1 MTDRSRNQA
10 ETRRK
15 VSSALARV
23 FAFWRTGLPRPVLVL
38 QGGNALNYFGTGLIL
53 PFEII
58 YLHAVRGFSTATAGL
73 VLATVMGTAA
83 VVTLPSGALLD
94 RFSAKRFLIAGNVVN
109 ALGYGG
115 LAFVDRPWQGFVCSA
130 VGGAG
135 FGFVGTAGQV
145 LTLTLVPAEQR
156 AASTALRRV
165 AGNFGLGLGATVAG
179 FIVAATHHH
188 LQAFQS
194 LYLFDAVTFVVF
206 ALVVLVWI
214 PDPGL
219 ADAPS
224 ASEGAQGFRAVARDR
239 LLLALIAGNL
249 ALVLI
254 GGAFFSNI
262 LPPFAVAHTPLG
274 AGEIGVVVFINTFFI
289 VVAQVPATRVVARM
303 RRTHAL
309 FATSAI
315 FAVGLLAVLLATLTH
330 STLAATTVLAGVAI
344 LIAIAECG
352 QFHRARPASRGN
364 RAAASARP
372 LHVALP
378 AQLHGRRGSRPRG
391 RRRAAR
397 NVTRHHL
404 VGRRPGAGTDR
415 SRLPSTRKPDTRP
428 PLAYEIPAAAGRV
441 RGDLMR
447 RGMAGAGSSDR
458 APIAVTQRGETRC
471 Q

>member
-1 MTDRSRNQA
+1 MQKHVSGLI
-10 ETRRK
+10 TR
-15 VSSALARV
+15 VLAV
-23 FAFWRTGLPRPVLVL
+23 WRTDLPRPVLIL
-38 QGGNALNYFGTGLIL
+38 QGGTALNYFGTGLIL

-58 YLHAVRGFSTATAGL
+58 YLHTVRGFSTATAGL
-73 VLATVMGTAA
+73 VLATVMATAA

-94 RFSAKRFLIAGNVVN
+94 RFSAKRLLIVGNVVN

-115 LAFVDRPWQGFVCSA
+115 LAFVDRPWQGFVCSV

-145 LTLTLVPAEQR
+145 LTLTLIPAEQR

-165 AGNFGLGLGATVAG
+165 AGNFGMGLGATVAG
-179 FIVAATHHH
+179 LAVAAAHHR
-188 LQAFQS
+188 LQAFQG

-214 PDPGL
+214 PEPGP
-219 ADAPS
+219 ADARS
-224 ASEGAQGFRAVARDR
+224 SSEGAKGLRAVARDR

-262 LPPFAVAHTPLG
+262 LPPFAVAHTSVG
-274 AGEIGVVVFINTFFI
+274 VGEIGVVKFFNTFFI

-315 FAVGLLAVLLATLTH
+315 FAVGLLAVLLATQTR

-344 LIAIAECG
+344 VIAVAECG
-352 QFHRARPASRGN
+352 QFIVLGPLVAEIAPPHLLGRYMSLYQLSFMVGVALGPAVGGVLLGISPDTIWWGGAAALAVTGAGFLRLGN
-364 RAAASARP
+364 RIPDPLLPTRSPALAAPEA
-372 LHVALP
+372 
-378 AQLHGRRGSRPRG
+378 
-391 RRRAAR
+391 
-397 NVTRHHL
+397 T
-404 VGRRPGAGTDR
+404 
-415 SRLPSTRKPDTRP
+415 
-428 PLAYEIPAAAGRV
+428 
-441 RGDLMR
+441 
-447 RGMAGAGSSDR
+447 
-458 APIAVTQRGETRC
+458 
-471 Q
+471 

>member
-15 VSSALARV
+15 ASSALARV
-23 FAFWRTGLPRPVLVL
+23 FAVWRTGLPRPVLVL

-58 YLHAVRGFSTATAGL
+58 YFHAVRGFSTATAGL

-94 RFSAKRFLIAGNVVN
+94 RFSAKRILIAGNVVN

-115 LAFVDRPWQGFVCSA
+115 LAFVDHPWQGFVCSA

-135 FGFVGTAGQV
+135 FV
-145 LTLTLVPAEQR
+145 
-156 AASTALRRV
+156 
-165 AGNFGLGLGATVAG
+165 
-179 FIVAATHHH
+179 VAATHHH
-188 LQAFQS
+188 LQAFQG

-206 ALVVLVWI
+206 ALVVLIWI

-224 ASEGAQGFRAVARDR
+224 ASEGARGFRAVARDR

-249 ALVLI
+249 ALVMI
-254 GGAFFSNI
+254 GGAFFSFI
-262 LPPFAVAHTPLG
+262 LPPFAEAHTPVG
-274 AGEIGVVVFINTFFI
+274 PVGIGVVVFINTFFI

-309 FATSAI
+309 FVTSAI

-330 STLAATTVLAGVAI
+330 STLAATTALAGVAI
-344 LIAIAECG
+344 LIAVAECG
-352 QFHRARPASRGN
+352 QFIVLGPLVAEIAPPHLLGRYMSLYQLSFMVGVALGPAVGGVLLGTSPDTIWWGGALALALTGAGFLRLGN
-364 RAAASARP
+364 RIPDPLLPTKSPPLQAASEA
-372 LHVALP
+372 
-378 AQLHGRRGSRPRG
+378 
-391 RRRAAR
+391 
-397 NVTRHHL
+397 T
-404 VGRRPGAGTDR
+404 
-415 SRLPSTRKPDTRP
+415 
-428 PLAYEIPAAAGRV
+428 
-441 RGDLMR
+441 
-447 RGMAGAGSSDR
+447 
-458 APIAVTQRGETRC
+458 
-471 Q
+471 

>member
-1 MTDRSRNQA
+1 MTNRSPNQA

-15 VSSALARV
+15 VRSALPRV
-23 FAFWRTGLPRPVLVL
+23 FAVWRTGLPRPILVL

-94 RFSAKRFLIAGNVVN
+94 RFSAKRILIAGNVVN

-115 LAFVDRPWQGFVCSA
+115 LAFVDHPWQGFVCSA

-145 LTLTLVPAEQR
+145 LTLSLVPAEQR

-179 FIVAATHHH
+179 LIVAATHHH
-188 LQAFQS
+188 LHVFQG
-194 LYLFDAVTFVVF
+194 LYLLDAVTFVVF

-219 ADAPS
+219 ADAPA
-224 ASEGAQGFRAVARDR
+224 ASEAQGFRATARDR

-249 ALVLI
+249 ALVMI

-262 LPPFAVAHTPLG
+262 LPPFAVAHTPVG

-289 VVAQVPATRVVARM
+289 VIAQVPATRVVARM

-352 QFHRARPASRGN
+352 QFIVLGPLVAEIAPPHLLGRYMSLYQLSFMVGVALGPTVGGVLLATSPDAIWWGGAVALALTGAGFLRLGN
-364 RAAASARP
+364 RIPDP
-372 LHVALP
+372 LLP
-378 AQLHGRRGSRPRG
+378 TKS
-391 RRRAAR
+391 
-397 NVTRHHL
+397 
-404 VGRRPGAGTDR
+404 
-415 SRLPSTRKPDTRP
+415 P
-428 PLAYEIPAAAGRV
+428 PLVASQA
-441 RGDLMR
+441 
-447 RGMAGAGSSDR
+447 
-458 APIAVTQRGETRC
+458 T
-471 Q
+471 

>member
-1 MTDRSRNQA
+1 VGRSPFAIAAGGAGERANPEEEPMHGKA
-10 ETRRK
+10 ATRRQRLRRP
-15 VSSALARV
+15 LARV
-23 FAFWRTGLPRPVLVL
+23 FAGWRTGLPRPVLVL
-38 QGGNALNYFGTGLIL
+38 QAGNALNYFGTGLIL

-94 RFSAKRFLIAGNVVN
+94 RFSAKRILIAGNVVN

-115 LAFVDRPWQGFVCSA
+115 LAFVDRPWQAFVCA
-130 VGGAG
+130 AIGGAG

-179 FIVAATHHH
+179 FIVAFAHD
-188 LQAFQS
+188 LRAFQA
-194 LYLFDAVTFVVF
+194 LYLFDAVTFLVF

-249 ALVLI
+249 ALVMI

-262 LPPFAVAHTPLG
+262 LPPFAEAHTPVG
-274 AGEIGVVVFINTFFI
+274 PVGIGVVVFINTFFI
-289 VVAQVPATRVVARM
+289 VVAQIPATRVVKRM

-315 FAVGLLAVLLATLTH
+315 FAVGLLAVLLAPLT
-330 STLAATTVLAGVAI
+330 SSPLAATTVLAGVAI

-352 QFHRARPASRGN
+352 QFIVLGPLVAEIAPPHLLGRYMSLYGLSFTAGVALGPAVGGVLLGTAPDTIWWGGALALALTGAGFLRLGNRIPDPLLQAQCPPPQAAKRVDSAARP
-364 RAAASARP
+364 
-372 LHVALP
+372 
-378 AQLHGRRGSRPRG
+378 
-391 RRRAAR
+391 
-397 NVTRHHL
+397 
-404 VGRRPGAGTDR
+404 
-415 SRLPSTRKPDTRP
+415 
-428 PLAYEIPAAAGRV
+428 RV
-441 RGDLMR
+441 
-447 RGMAGAGSSDR
+447 
-458 APIAVTQRGETRC
+458 
-471 Q
+471 